1 MPNIQVELDRKS
13 AVYAAHAAY
22 TGVTKA
28 IETIVEGPPVFT
40 GMEATACTFI
50 VSQGFADFL
59 KERGIPFKEV

>member
-28 IETIVEGPPVFT
+28 TERIVEGPPVFT
-40 GMEATACTFI
+40 GMEAACTFI

-59 KERGIPFKEV
+59 KGRGIPFKEA